1 MAQTRRM
8 GKAIRKGAANQSAE
22 VFALPNFITASMRAS
37 QQAPDP
43 LYFQLLSK
51 NFSKAIHLFS
61 AKTGANGGRDYKLG
75 NALQIKG
82 MSL

>member
-1 MAQTRRM
+1 
-8 GKAIRKGAANQSAE
+8 
-22 VFALPNFITASMRAS
+22 MRAS
-37 QQAPDP
+37 KQAPDP

-82 MSL
+82 MLL